1 MLTIENLSRRSF
13 LTTSAAAGA
22 ALVLGTRID
31 PVAKAWAAS
40 PVTLSPNVFISIAKD
55 GTVTLM
61 AHRSEMGQGI
71 RTGLSQL
78 MADELEADWSKVVV
92 QQAEGDKKYG
102 DQYTDGSRSI
112 VKNFDH
118 LRQLG
123 ASARQMLEKAAADQ
137 WGVDPSEVKARDHAV
152 HHAASGRSIG
162 YGDLVE
168 RASTLPVPQP
178 EGVKL
183 KDRKDWKYIGKPVP
197 IYDLPDMTHGKAIYG
212 IDVRLPGMK
221 YAAIQRPPVLRGT
234 IKSYDASKALAFP
247 GVEKVVQIPSPAADK
262 PLELL
267 WAGWR

>member
-1 MLTIENLSRRSF
+1 
-13 LTTSAAAGA
+13 
-22 ALVLGTRID
+22 
-31 PVAKAWAAS
+31 
-40 PVTLSPNVFISIAKD
+40 
-55 GTVTLM
+55 M

-137 WGVDPSEVKARDHAV
+137 WGVDPSAVKARDHAV

-212 IDVRLPGMK
+212 IDVRLARHEICRDPAPAGAPRH
-221 YAAIQRPPVLRGT
+221 Y
-234 IKSYDASKALAFP
+234 
-247 GVEKVVQIPSPAADK
+247 QI
-262 PLELL
+262 L
-267 WAGWR
+267 

>member
-1 MLTIENLSRRSF
+1 
-13 LTTSAAAGA
+13 
-22 ALVLGTRID
+22 
-31 PVAKAWAAS
+31 
-40 PVTLSPNVFISIAKD
+40 
-55 GTVTLM
+55 
-61 AHRSEMGQGI
+61 
-71 RTGLSQL
+71 
-78 MADELEADWSKVVV
+78 
-92 QQAEGDKKYG
+92 
-102 DQYTDGSRSI
+102 
-112 VKNFDH
+112 
-118 LRQLG
+118 
-123 ASARQMLEKAAADQ
+123 MLEKAAADQ

-234 IKSYDASKALAFP
+234 IKSTTH
-247 GVEKVVQIPSPAADK
+247 QRRWPSPASRRLSRSRARQ
-262 PLELL
+262 PTSRSSSRL